1 MFRAVDASKKPNI
14 NDAIEQHQ
22 ITQVLE
28 SKIYSAYN
36 RTQYWDERVKIMDWY
51 GELVKGWMS
60 KSAEFRP

>member
-36 RTQYWDERVKIMDWY
+36 RTQYWDERVKVM
-51 GELVKGWMS
+51 LPS
-60 KSAEFRP
+60 NN